1 MLLALVGVVAAA
13 VVVIGYGSLAT
24 EAELVALQLPY
35 GDTSRAAPVRA
46 VTDPAVA
53 KSVEDAMA
61 ALNVPWSR
69 LFSDLEQALLDQ
81 KETVA
86 LLQVEPDVERR
97 EIRIAA
103 EASSLESALAYVRRL
118 ERSETLNFP
127 HLDNHEVQLD
137 QRETPI
143 YFEMTA
149 LWEPDQ

>member
-1 MLLALVGVVAAA
+1 
-13 VVVIGYGSLAT
+13 
-24 EAELVALQLPY
+24 
-35 GDTSRAAPVRA
+35 

-69 LFSDLEQALLDQ
+69 LFSDLEQARLDQ